1 MPRRASRLTS
11 WSTVSSRLGR
21 RNMAEATM
29 GGSRPGLF
37 LRNATGLVKA
47 WSTFDAFVYSF
58 WSVNLITLGLYGMSF
73 AYFVPDGQVL
83 TAVLI
88 TGVLVTFLVIAYAA
102 LVSVMPRTGGDYAWQ
117 SRVLGGP
124 VGFVLSITG
133 WWFTLWL
140 WTPIYANILNL
151 QFFEPLAYTLGLRDI
166 ATFFT
171 TQWGVFASCLIVLA
185 FVSLVV
191 TMGMETYARIQK
203 VCFWIGLVGLA
214 VVCALLLFFS
224 HNDFVSAFN
233 REASSLFGAS
243 GNAYQATLDAAAKG
257 GFTSHDF
264 TFFSFGPTL
273 LLLPFLAF
281 YLLWPNWGATLY
293 GEVRGAKELR
303 KPLQSM
309 FWGLWV
315 TVGLVVLVLILTA
328 KTIGWEF
335 YNAANAAYWNP
346 IYLVQEPAAPVPIW
360 PYPVM
365 LAGWL
370 VNNHLFQAVLIA
382 VMGLWFFGWAGTLFL
397 SSTRVIF
404 AAAFDRVLPAWAA
417 NISAKRRVPY
427 GSLVLMIVPSI
438 VISAVYSYVPKFQS
452 VFLDATAVLAL
463 TFLATVVAAIILP
476 WRRKDLYDASPI
488 ANYKVAGVPTI
499 TVVAVITAIFLVF
512 MLYEWSF
519 NSSNLYGT
527 SFQATLNSVYYFL
540 ATYVVAIAI
549 YVAARIVRSR
559 QGIDLRRIHHE
570 IPVE

>member
-1 MPRRASRLTS
+1 
-11 WSTVSSRLGR
+11 
-21 RNMAEATM
+21 MADTTM
-29 GGSRPGLF
+29 GTATRPALF

-88 TGVLVTFLVIAYAA
+88 TGVLVTFLVLAYAA

-117 SRVLGGP
+117 SRVLGGG
-124 VGFVLSITG
+124 VGFVLAITG

-140 WTPIYANILNL
+140 WTPIYANILIV
-151 QFFEPLAYTLGLRDI
+151 QFFEPLAYTVGLTGL
-166 ATFFT
+166 AQFFA
-171 TQWGVFASCLIVLA
+171 TQWGVFVSCLIVLA

-191 TMGMETYARIQK
+191 TLGMETYARIQK
-203 VCFWIGLVGLA
+203 ICFWIGLVGLA
-214 VVCALLLFFS
+214 VVCGLLLFAS
-224 HNDFVSAFN
+224 HADFQNAFN
-233 REASSLFGAS
+233 REATSLFGA
-243 GNAYQATLDAAAKG
+243 GPNAYQATLDASTKG
-257 GFTSHDF
+257 GFTGHEF
-264 TFFSFGPTL
+264 TFFSLGPTL

-315 TVGLVVLVLILTA
+315 TVALVVLVLILTA

-346 IYLVQEPAAPVPIW
+346 IYGVDQPAAPVPIW

-365 LAGWL
+365 FAGWL
-370 VNNHLFQAVLIA
+370 VNNHLLQALLIA

-404 AAAFDRVLPAWAA
+404 AAAFDRVLPSWAA
-417 NISAKRRVPY
+417 NISSRRRVPY
-427 GSLVLMIVPSI
+427 GALLLMIVPAILISLAWSFAPSI
-438 VISAVYSYVPKFQS
+438 QTWFLWATGVIAI
-452 VFLDATAVLAL
+452 
-463 TFLATVVAAIILP
+463 TFLGTSIAGAILP
-476 WRRKDLYDASPI
+476 WRRPDIFQNSPI
-488 ANYKVAGVPTI
+488 ARYKIVGVPVITI
-499 TVVAVITAIFLVF
+499 TGLVSAAFLLF
-512 MLYEWSF
+512 MLAEWSF
-519 NSSNLYGT
+519 SAIYGT
-527 SFQATLNSVYYFL
+527 QLVDVTGSKVHISNPSTLVYF
-540 ATYVVAIAI
+540 AGTYLLAIAI
-549 YVAARIVRSR
+549 YVAARVIRKN
-559 QGIDLRRIHHE
+559 QGIDLARIHRE